1 MLIFHYFQD
10 FQDAATRN
18 HASNQ
23 RASRAKLPVE
33 VKTTA
38 SWAPSKGKKEHKAK
52 EPTEKADVNPFRM
65 LFEGDQVSEEIL
77 EELAEA
83 LEFGSAAAMA
93 RSFTSM
99 TGNEQVAFMS
109 RAKEIVER
117 I

>member
-1 MLIFHYFQD
+1 MRLQD
-10 FQDAATRN
+10 FQDATTRG

-23 RASRAKLPVE
+23 RASRAQLPVQ

-38 SWAPSKGKKEHKAK
+38 SWAPSRGKKVHESE
-52 EPTEKADVNPFRM
+52 EPVERPDVNPFKM
-65 LFEGDQVSEEIL
+65 LFDGDQVSEEIL

-83 LEFGSAAAMA
+83 LDFGSAAAMA
-93 RSFTSM
+93 RSFAGM
-99 TGNEQVAFMS
+99 TGNEQVAFMA